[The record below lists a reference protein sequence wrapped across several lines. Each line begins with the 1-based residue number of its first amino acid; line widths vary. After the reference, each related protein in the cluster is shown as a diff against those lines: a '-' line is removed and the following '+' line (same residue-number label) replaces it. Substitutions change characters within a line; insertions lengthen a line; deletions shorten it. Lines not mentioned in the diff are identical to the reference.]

1 MPTYEHNT
9 LMQYKDQNGDMHL
22 TYPVTKAENVDG
34 LYGDAA
40 LTGVPTAPTA
50 SSGTNTTQIATTAFV
65 HQELEE
71 VKATIPEEPDLTA
84 YAPLES
90 PALTGTPIAP
100 TAAFGTNT
108 SQVATTAFVQ
118 RELTEVKKSVSDGK
132 KSVANA
138 ITAKGVETATDATF
152 DIMAANIALIESGD
166 ESSALSLNVFTQE
179 TEPETK
185 DGVWIQTT
193 NSHQS
198 VSITTTEIVES
209 SESETIEWEPN
220 INLPYDFKNGSAV
233 VYNNE
238 IHILGGEN
246 DKVNTGIYHYKFD
259 GAKWSKVSTLPY
271 KFCSGSAVVY
281 NNEIHIL
288 GSSASS
294 ILYKYHYKFDG
305 TTWSK
310 ASTLPYDFHSGIAV
324 VYNNEIHILSS
335 SANSRLYKDHYKFDG
350 AKWSRASTLPYAF
363 YYGSAVVYNNEIHIL
378 GGGNT
383 STRKY
388 HYKFDGTT
396 WSKVSTL
403 PYDFYRCSPVVYN
416 NNEIHILGG
425 GTTKVNTG
433 TYHYKFDGT
442 TWSEVSTLPY
452 DFKNGSVVIYNGK
465 IHILGGSNSLI
476 KVCTYTL
483 SSIDNVNASKIVI
496 YQNPSNNTGI
506 YATNFISGVPITGEN
521 NKFPSGFDNVYY
533 IDDFGNMEKSPIYYG
548 DGTQWIK
555 LKN

>member
-1 MPTYEHNT
+1 MSTYEHNA
-9 LMQYKDQNGDMHL
+9 LQRYKDQNGDDHL
-22 TYPVTKAENVDG
+22 IYPITKAENVDG
-34 LYGDAA
+34 LD
-40 LTGVPTAPTA
+40 TFIQTETA
-50 SSGTNTTQIATTAFV
+50 
-65 HQELEE
+65 
-71 VKATIPEEPDLTA
+71 DL
-84 YAPLES
+84 
-90 PALTGTPIAP
+90 
-100 TAAFGTNT
+100 
-108 SQVATTAFVQ
+108 
-118 RELTEVKKSVSDGK
+118 KKSVSDGK

-152 DIMAANIALIESGD
+152 DIMAANIALIKSGD

-403 PYDFYRCSPVVYN
+403 PYDFYRCAPVVYN

-433 TYHYKFDGT
+433 TYHYKFDGAK
-442 TWSEVSTLPY
+442 WSKVSTLPY

-476 KVCTYTL
+476 KDCTYTL

-496 YQNPSNNTGI
+496 YQNPSNDTGI